1 MWRERQRFSP
11 PVMRFTVRG
20 NAPTVPIDG
29 RTPGLKA
36 GRAAG
41 ELEYDMLRIL
51 VDGEGSR
58 AVELCIRAALGD
70 RADEEEWLIT
80 AVKLPARWVVSFL
93 VSPDDRLGG
102 YSWCGPAH
110 QVRSA
115 VENALR
121 RASLGKPARTEACV
135 AGLAG

>member
-1 MWRERQRFSP
+1 
-11 PVMRFTVRG
+11 
-20 NAPTVPIDG
+20 
-29 RTPGLKA
+29 
-36 GRAAG
+36 
-41 ELEYDMLRIL
+41 LEYDMVRIL

-115 VENALR
+115 VDNAVRSAGLML
-121 RASLGKPARTEACV
+121 APALPPS
-135 AGLAG
+135 AGLACR

>member
-1 MWRERQRFSP
+1 
-11 PVMRFTVRG
+11 
-20 NAPTVPIDG
+20 
-29 RTPGLKA
+29 
-36 GRAAG
+36 
-41 ELEYDMLRIL
+41 LEHDMVRIL

-121 RASLGKPARTEACV
+121 ANGMLPSPTVARTA
-135 AGLAG
+135 ALAS

>member
-1 MWRERQRFSP
+1 
-11 PVMRFTVRG
+11 
-20 NAPTVPIDG
+20 
-29 RTPGLKA
+29 
-36 GRAAG
+36 
-41 ELEYDMLRIL
+41 LEYDMLRIL

-93 VSPDDRLGG
+93 VSPGDRLGG

-110 QVRSA
+110 QVRGA
-115 VENALR
+115 VQDAM
-121 RASLGKPARTEACV
+121 RA
-135 AGLAG
+135 AGLPSLAATSSRALAS

>member
-1 MWRERQRFSP
+1 L
-11 PVMRFTVRG
+11 
-20 NAPTVPIDG
+20 D
-29 RTPGLKA
+29 
-36 GRAAG
+36 
-41 ELEYDMLRIL
+41 YDMVRIL

-70 RADEEEWLIT
+70 RGDEEEWLIT

-93 VSPDDRLGG
+93 ISPDDRLGG

-121 RASLGKPARTEACV
+121 STGLGEPQRTTA
-135 AGLAG
+135 LAG

>member
-1 MWRERQRFSP
+1 
-11 PVMRFTVRG
+11 
-20 NAPTVPIDG
+20 
-29 RTPGLKA
+29 
-36 GRAAG
+36 
-41 ELEYDMLRIL
+41 LEYDMVRIL

-70 RADEEEWLIT
+70 RGDEEEWLIT

-115 VENALR
+115 VEEALR
-121 RASLGKPARTEACV
+121 RAGLGKPARTELCV
-135 AGLAG
+135 ARLAG

>member
-1 MWRERQRFSP
+1 MIP
-11 PVMRFTVRG
+11 FTVHRDR
-20 NAPTVPIDG
+20 PTVPID
-29 RTPGLKA
+29 RTDAGTNA

-41 ELEYDMLRIL
+41 ELEYDMVRIL

-115 VENALR
+115 VEKALR
-121 RASLGKPARTEACV
+121 ANGMLPSPTVARTA
-135 AGLAG
+135 ALAS

>member
-1 MWRERQRFSP
+1 
-11 PVMRFTVRG
+11 V
-20 NAPTVPIDG
+20 
-29 RTPGLKA
+29 
-36 GRAAG
+36 
-41 ELEYDMLRIL
+41 EYDMVRIL

-70 RADEEEWLIT
+70 RGHEEEWLIT

-110 QVRSA
+110 QVRGA

-121 RASLGKPARTEACV
+121 ANGLLPSPPVARTV
-135 AGLAG
+135 ALAS

>member
-1 MWRERQRFSP
+1 
-11 PVMRFTVRG
+11 MRFTARG
-20 NAPTVPIDG
+20 NAATVPHGETDAG
-29 RTPGLKA
+29 AKA
-36 GRAAG
+36 GWAAG
-41 ELEYDMLRIL
+41 EREQVMVRIL

-70 RADEEEWLIT
+70 RANEEQWLIS

-110 QVRSA
+110 QVRVA
-115 VENALR
+115 VEDALR
-121 RASLGKPARTEACV
+121 RSGFAATTSAESLAEIAC
-135 AGLAG
+135 